1 MKIFYLNNPAS
12 HGGKGAKYFSLIKN
26 ELNKRSIEFDSAQ
39 TEYAGH
45 GTEIVKNINFENYDG
60 VVVSGGDGTV
70 FEALNG
76 YFANSS
82 KERIPFGVIP
92 IGRGNAF
99 ARDLDLFPEKWEEAV
114 NLLVLRKT
122 KFVDV
127 GLFSTNGKKFYFIN
141 ILGFGFVT
149 DVAATAQRLSMFGAL
164 SYIIGVLYRTIMLKS
179 FDLKIEADGKM
190 IKRKNVFVEISNTK
204 FTGKDFLMAPTA
216 KFDDGLLDITLLNKL
231 RRIRLLQCLPKI
243 FTGEHVHLKEVETF
257 QAKRLKIE
265 TLPQKLLTPDGQ
277 LVGSTPIEVEC
288 LPKAIEVFTK

>member
-26 ELNKRSIEFDSAQ
+26 ELIKHNIEFDSTQ
-39 TEYAGH
+39 TENAGH
-45 GTEIVKNINFENYDG
+45 GTEIVKNINFEDYDG
-60 VVVSGGDGTV
+60 IVVSGGDGTV

-76 YFANSS
+76 YFTNSS
-82 KERIPFGVIP
+82 KKRIPFGVIP

-99 ARDLDLFPEKWEEAV
+99 ARDLDLFPEKWEDAIGI
-114 NLLVLRKT
+114 LVSCKT

-149 DVAATAQRLSMFGAL
+149 DVAATAQKLSVFGAL
-164 SYIIGVLYRTIMLKS
+164 SYILGVLYRTIMLRS
-179 FDLKIEADGKM
+179 FDLKFEADGKM
-190 IKRKNVFVEISNTK
+190 FERKNVFVEISNTK
-204 FTGKDFLMAPTA
+204 FTGKDFFMAPSA
-216 KFDDGLLDITLLNKL
+216 QFDDGFLNVTLLNKL
-231 RRIRLLQCLPKI
+231 SRIRLLQCLPKI

-257 QAKRLKIE
+257 QVKHLKIE
-265 TLPQKLLTPDGQ
+265 TSPKKLLTPDGQ
-277 LVGSTPIEVEC
+277 LMGSTPIEVEC